1 MGATLTE
8 RDKKLLYILVFVIII
23 FIFGWCLIRPLYKH
37 TVEDQENIE
46 IAASL
51 KASNQTKVMNVGA
64 ATALTGKFR
73 EELAESYEIYYDYM
87 DSSEIDKL
95 VTSYILRK
103 GLLARDLT
111 ITMPSG
117 YISESPYAY
126 SDIRVVSSS
135 SSISTS
141 EETIDNLMGTST
153 TTTNTDS
160 NDEEINSSE
169 YYKDAVEGLI
179 NSQDTQE
186 MALIQSAT
194 DAYMNGMRY
203 SSGTAGSGILCVR
216 LSIVV
221 EGDKTEEQAIIDDLT
236 HNPSVRVTS
245 FNWVKLDPVTFLL
258 EDGSILVVDSEVS
271 QLHLSVNLYMK
282 DMVAEEQ

>member
-1 MGATLTE
+1 MGAALTE
-8 RDKKLLYILVFVIII
+8 RDKKLLYMLVFIVII

-37 TVEDQENIE
+37 TVEDQESIE
-46 IAASL
+46 IEASL

-73 EELAESYEIYYDYM
+73 EELAEASEIYYDYM

-95 VTSYILRK
+95 VTYYILKK

-117 YISESPYAY
+117 YVSESPYSY
-126 SDIRVVSSS
+126 SNIKPVSTTRVT
-135 SSISTS
+135 TS
-141 EETIDNLMGTST
+141 EETIDGLIGTTTSDDST
-153 TTTNTDS
+153 TEDG
-160 NDEEINSSE
+160 EINSSS
-169 YYKDAVEGLI
+169 YYKDAVEGLV
-179 NSQDTQE
+179 NPQDTME
-186 MALIQSAT
+186 MALIQTAT
-194 DAYMNGMRY
+194 DAYMDGMRNA
-203 SSGTAGSGILCVR
+203 SSTNSSKILCVR

-221 EGDKTEEQAIIDDLT
+221 EGDSAEEQAMIDELT

-245 FNWVKLDPVTFLL
+245 FNWIKLDPVTFLL

-282 DMVAEEQ
+282 DNK

>member
-8 RDKKLLYILVFVIII
+8 RDKKLLYMLVFIVII

-37 TVEDQENIE
+37 TVEDQESIE

-51 KASNQTKVMNVGA
+51 KAANQTKVMNVGA

-73 EELAESYEIYYDYM
+73 EEVSEAYDIYYDYM

-111 ITMPSG
+111 ITMPNG
-117 YISESPYAY
+117 YVSESPYAY
-126 SDIRVVSSS
+126 SDVKVVSASS
-135 SSISTS
+135 SVTTT
-141 EETIDNLMGTST
+141 EETIDDLMGTNASAT
-153 TTTNTDS
+153 TTSD
-160 NDEEINSSE
+160 DDDEINSSA

-179 NSQDTQE
+179 NPQDTQE

-194 DAYMNGMRY
+194 DAYMNGMRS
-203 SSGTAGSGILCVR
+203 SSGTAGSGILCVG

-221 EGDKTEEQAIIDDLT
+221 EGDQAEEQAIIDELT
-236 HNPSVRVTS
+236 HNPSLRVTS
-245 FNWVKLDPVTFLL
+245 FNWIKLDPVTFLL

-271 QLHLSVNLYMK
+271 QLHISVNLYMK
-282 DMVAEEQ
+282 DKAAEEE

>member
-8 RDKKLLYILVFVIII
+8 RDKKLLYMLVFIVII

-37 TVEDQENIE
+37 TVEDQESIE

-51 KASNQTKVMNVGA
+51 KAANQTKVMNVGA
-64 ATALTGKFR
+64 ATALTGKFS
-73 EELAESYEIYYDYM
+73 EELAEAYDIYYDYM

-111 ITMPSG
+111 ITMPTG
-117 YISESPYAY
+117 YVSESPYRY
-126 SDIRVVSSS
+126 SDIKPV
-135 SSISTS
+135 STS
-141 EETIDNLMGTST
+141 RVTTAEETIDDLMGT
-153 TTTNTDS
+153 DS
-160 NDEEINSSE
+160 ASATSDDEDEINSSA

-179 NSQDTQE
+179 NPQDTQE

-194 DAYMNGMRY
+194 DAYINGMRY

-221 EGDKTEEQAIIDDLT
+221 EGDKDEEQAIIDELT
-236 HNPSVRVTS
+236 HNPSLRVTG
-245 FNWVKLDPVTFLL
+245 FNWVELDPIIILQ
-258 EDGSILVVDSEVS
+258 EDASILLVDRDIT
-271 QLHLSVNLYMK
+271 QLQLFVNLYMK
-282 DMVAEEQ
+282 DKSVQE